1 MGAHPRS
8 RGENPSTGGETVGNN
23 GSSPLTRG
31 KHVAGLARGLPR
43 GLIPA
48 HAGKTVSSRNSS
60 NSARAHP
67 RSRGEN
73 FCGCSAPDAD
83 WGSSPLTRGKLAS
96 ASQSIGCSGL
106 IPAHAGKTIAR
117 CWVLRYRGAHP
128 RSRGE
133 NGAVAVGPIFPHGSS
148 PLTRGKRSCT
158 SGSCRGVRLIPAH
171 AGKTGDA
178 EAQVDLRR
186 GSSPLTRGKPEG
198 PAAGAG
204 PGGLIPAHAGK
215 TDSHPLPPQPRWAH
229 PRSRGE
235 NSTGEYF
242 GATSLGSSPLTR
254 GKLGNGGV
262 LLRQAGL
269 IPAHA
274 GKTVIGTFVAGFKT
288 AHPRS
293 RGENIITAVIGVLSQ
308 GSSPLTRGK
317 HHADRRADRAGGLI
331 PAHAGKTLGPLVA
344 GCEHKGSSPL
354 TRGKHP
360 RAGPGAAR
368 AGLIPA
374 HAGKTQPPTVR
385 GRCRG
390 AHPRSRGENRYAQVR
405 ATLTGGSSPLTRGKR
420 PLVANRRTGEG
431 LIPAHAGKT
440 AVRRIEQNQE
450 GAHPRS
456 RGENAVMNHP
466 AAAALGSSPL
476 TRGKPTKPPEE
487 LDGRGLIPAH
497 AGKTHS

>member
-1 MGAHPRS
+1 M
-8 RGENPSTGGETVGNN
+8 
-23 GSSPLTRG
+23 
-31 KHVAGLARGLPR
+31 
-43 GLIPA
+43 
-48 HAGKTVSSRNSS
+48 
-60 NSARAHP
+60 
-67 RSRGEN
+67 
-73 FCGCSAPDAD
+73 
-83 WGSSPLTRGKLAS
+83 
-96 ASQSIGCSGL
+96 
-106 IPAHAGKTIAR
+106 
-117 CWVLRYRGAHP
+117 
-128 RSRGE
+128 
-133 NGAVAVGPIFPHGSS
+133 
-148 PLTRGKRSCT
+148 
-158 SGSCRGVRLIPAH
+158 
-171 AGKTGDA
+171 
-178 EAQVDLRR
+178 
-186 GSSPLTRGKPEG
+186 
-198 PAAGAG
+198 
-204 PGGLIPAHAGK
+204 
-215 TDSHPLPPQPRWAH
+215 
-229 PRSRGE
+229 
-235 NSTGEYF
+235 
-242 GATSLGSSPLTR
+242 
-254 GKLGNGGV
+254 
-262 LLRQAGL
+262 
-269 IPAHA
+269 
-274 GKTVIGTFVAGFKT
+274 IGTFVAGFKT

-456 RGENAVMNHP
+456 RGENVADVRV
-466 AAAALGSSPL
+466 ARSAEGSSPL
-476 TRGKPTKPPEE
+476 TRGKPTRRSP
-487 LDGRGLIPAH
+487 DGRIRGLIPAH
-497 AGKTHS
+497 AGKTSVSRIARDAAKAHPRSRGENR